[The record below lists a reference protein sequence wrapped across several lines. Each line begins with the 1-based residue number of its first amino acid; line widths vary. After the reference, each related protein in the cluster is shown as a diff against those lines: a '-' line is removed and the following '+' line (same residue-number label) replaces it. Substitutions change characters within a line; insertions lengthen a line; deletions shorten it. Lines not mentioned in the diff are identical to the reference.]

1 MISADFRPP
10 QSQTSTTPGSTA
22 IKTQPFK
29 YLVSLAICLL
39 TAAAVLHNS
48 DAWTTSKALG
58 ALAALAITGVLQG
71 LVVRRVRLWVAILLS
86 LIAMWMWGF
95 SYLLAVGETAR
106 ITTTSLLNMVSIL
119 AIIALVAIVPGSHKD
134 NREE

>member
-1 MISADFRPP
+1 
-10 QSQTSTTPGSTA
+10 
-22 IKTQPFK
+22 
-29 YLVSLAICLL
+29 
-39 TAAAVLHNS
+39 
-48 DAWTTSKALG
+48 
-58 ALAALAITGVLQG
+58 
-71 LVVRRVRLWVAILLS
+71 
-86 LIAMWMWGF
+86 MWMWGF

>member
-1 MISADFRPP
+1 
-10 QSQTSTTPGSTA
+10 
-22 IKTQPFK
+22 
-29 YLVSLAICLL
+29 
-39 TAAAVLHNS
+39 VLHNS
-48 DAWTTSKALG
+48 DARTTSKALG
-58 ALAALAITGVLQG
+58 ALAALAVTGVLQG

>member
-22 IKTQPFK
+22 IKTQRFK

-71 LVVRRVRLWVAILLS
+71 LAVRRVRLWVAILLS

-95 SYLLAVGETAR
+95 SYLLTVGETAR

-119 AIIALVAIVPGSHKD
+119 AIVTFVALASDRHKT
-134 NREE
+134 NKE

>member
-1 MISADFRPP
+1 M
-10 QSQTSTTPGSTA
+10 
-22 IKTQPFK
+22 
-29 YLVSLAICLL
+29 
-39 TAAAVLHNS
+39 LHNS

-71 LVVRRVRLWVAILLS
+71 LAVRRVRLWVAILLS

-119 AIIALVAIVPGSHKD
+119 AIVTFVALAPDRHKT
-134 NREE
+134 NKE